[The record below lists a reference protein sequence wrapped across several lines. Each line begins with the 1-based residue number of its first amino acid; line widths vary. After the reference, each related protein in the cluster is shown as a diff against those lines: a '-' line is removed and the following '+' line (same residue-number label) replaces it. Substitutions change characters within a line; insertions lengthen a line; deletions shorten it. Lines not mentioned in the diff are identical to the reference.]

1 MPATLETVARRPARA
16 SGREAFARAVM
27 AALVDGGGTFSADVP
42 SAQAV
47 TGMATKL
54 RLWLLV
60 TRAAAGGVSA
70 TVSPG
75 FLTATYPAMLALARA
90 LDEAG
95 LKGLWAPEDERTIRL
110 GKARHMFV
118 SVDRPSSRSGA
129 GSPRPDTLLEIVSA
143 DRIEPEW
150 YRSRVSP
157 RATAEELT
165 TVVYGAPGGDGVFG
179 QVRAK
184 NLLAEWTDGTRRHFS
199 LGGAAAEV
207 LPYVADHNRQA
218 GASAFASR

>member
-1 MPATLETVARRPARA
+1 MPATLETVAGPPARA

-27 AALVDGGGTFSADVP
+27 AALADGGGTFSADVP
-42 SAQAV
+42 SPLAV
-47 TGMATKL
+47 TAMATQL

-70 TVSPG
+70 TVSPE
-75 FLTATYPAMLALARA
+75 FLSDSYPAMLALARA
-90 LDEAG
+90 LEEAG
-95 LKGLWAPEDERTIRL
+95 LKGVWTPEDERTVRL

-129 GSPRPDTLLEIVSA
+129 GSPKPDTLLEVVSA

-157 RATAEELT
+157 RATAEGLT
-165 TVVYGAPGGDGVFG
+165 TVVYGSPGGDAVFG

-199 LGGAAAEV
+199 LGK
-207 LPYVADHNRQA
+207 A
-218 GASAFASR
+218 GAEALPHVAGESKHADAPAFAGH